1 MPDLATARG
10 TTGSRV
16 GVLSAG
22 AATTCVLA
30 RPSLAT
36 CGVGLCILAV
46 AQAARIDAATHRIP
60 NRLVGAATLALSIA
74 AFLSGGRAVSAT
86 AALGLTWLVV
96 LLCLHLAD
104 PSLGFGDVKLG
115 GVLGAMLGL
124 AGHAAG
130 WNLVSSM
137 LASSAAFVAGAS
149 ITLAASRQRS
159 RGAPTPFA
167 PGLVLGAT
175 ATAVAL
181 ALIAAIS

>member
-1 MPDLATARG
+1 MPDLTTARG
-10 TTGSRV
+10 TSPSRV
-16 GVLSAG
+16 GVLSVLA
-22 AATTCVLA
+22 AATCLLA

-36 CGVGLCILAV
+36 CGVAVCILAV

-60 NRLVGAATLALSIA
+60 NRLLGMAAVALSMA
-74 AFLSGGRAVSAT
+74 ALLSGGRALSAS
-86 AALGLTWLVV
+86 AAVGLTWLVV
-96 LLCLHLAD
+96 LFGLHLAD

-115 GVLGAMLGL
+115 GVLGTMLGL

-130 WNLVSSM
+130 WSIVTSM
-137 LASSAAFVAGAS
+137 LASSTAFLAGAG
-149 ITLAASRQRS
+149 ITLAAARQRS